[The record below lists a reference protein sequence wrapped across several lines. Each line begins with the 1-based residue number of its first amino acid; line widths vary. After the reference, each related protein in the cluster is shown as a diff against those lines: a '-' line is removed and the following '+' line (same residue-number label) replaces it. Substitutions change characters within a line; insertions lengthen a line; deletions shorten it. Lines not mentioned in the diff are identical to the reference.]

1 MNVLQRALQNLHGLD
16 GLDCRAYGHLI
27 QQCTVRCLVG
37 PAKQLHVRLVL
48 FSVTPGNFLASKL
61 INFHSKTSNLNHA
74 RKELDQIPHR
84 NAFSWNAMLIAF
96 PKFTVTCVLKAL
108 GALLPGSKLA
118 KEVHCF
124 VLRLGFDSDVF
135 VVNSLITY
143 YSRCDEG
150 DVEFRHVGLTLISF
164 LQACLQSNDL
174 MLGMEVHQ
182 FLNENQIETDV
193 FLCNTRC
200 GSLDYAQELCAE
212 MSEKDEVT
220 YGSLV
225 SGTCFTGLLTKPWMF
240 FETIRSRSYVLWN
253 AVIYVRFRITGMKKP
268 WI

>member
-143 YSRCDEG
+143 YSRCDE
-150 DVEFRHVGLTLISF
+150 
-164 LQACLQSNDL
+164 ACLQSNDL

-200 GSLDYAQELCAE
+200 GSLDYAQELCGE